1 MSHWGVMEQERVW
14 CLRNEGKYGGGV
26 EEDEVRGEI
35 EAVGER
41 KTRDGVDVQTSLEMN
56 VPHGAIQRRQG
67 NAREIENYEPSKGAH
82 GLKPRS

>member
-1 MSHWGVMEQERVW
+1 MSNWGVMEQERVW

-56 VPHGAIQRRQG
+56 VPHGAIQRRQR
-67 NAREIENYEPSKGAH
+67 NAREIENYEPSKRSH